1 MSFSDS
7 DDDSIPPPP
16 PPPPPM
22 PPSAAA
28 EEELEIQMTPV
39 LERMDNGGASSTTS
53 KGLPKKKSGS
63 GNMYRPDSRASTTSS
78 NAYGG
83 EQIELNLDEFAA
95 SKVYDDAQGYAH
107 IPEDTTNSSGAGSG
121 KKKRILISIAI
132 LCILAAIGAAL
143 GVTQPW
149 NNNNDNDSDA
159 SKEINAPSPADV
171 GPPPPALGPGGWDV
185 LPPTPQ
191 DAESQVKEAS
201 ALTVL
206 KSNLP
211 DESYAAVSD
220 PTVATPQNRALNW
233 LLYDDSFMDPYWEG
247 LSQSPP
253 DEEAELH
260 FMQRYVAMVL
270 YTTTDG
276 LDWDDNTNWETST
289 NVCTWKGVDCI
300 GEDIEESED
309 PGSVDSDSSTRYLQE
324 GMDGTIIGLK
334 LSDNELSGY
343 LPADIVAL
351 TSLQILE
358 MHKNKISGELPS
370 YLYDM
375 ITLKTLFLD
384 DNEIEGK
391 IPPSIGNLVNL
402 EKLTLNGNEMSGD
415 IPVAVGNLVKLT
427 M

>member
-7 DDDSIPPPP
+7 DDSIPPPP

-63 GNMYRPDSRASTTSS
+63 GNMYRPDSRASATSS

-95 SKVYDDAQGYAH
+95 SKAYDDAQGYAH
-107 IPEDTTNSSGAGSG
+107 IPEDTTNNSGGSG
-121 KKKRILISIAI
+121 KKKCILLSIAI

-149 NNNNDNDSDA
+149 NNNSNNNSDA
-159 SKEINAPSPADV
+159 AKEINAPSPADV
-171 GPPPPALGPGGWDV
+171 GPPPPALGPGGWDI

-191 DAESQVKEAS
+191 DAESQAKEAS

-211 DESYAAVSD
+211 EESYAAVSD
-220 PTVATPQNRALNW
+220 SSLATPQNRALNW

-247 LSQSPP
+247 LAQSPP
-253 DEEAELH
+253 DDEAELH

-289 NVCTWKGVDCI
+289 NVCTWHGVDCI
-300 GEDIEESED
+300 GENIEESED
-309 PGSVDSDSSTRYLQE
+309 PGSVDNSSTRDLQE

-334 LSDNELSGY
+334 LSDNELNGY
-343 LPADIVAL
+343 LPPDIVAL
-351 TSLQILE
+351 TSLQTLE
-358 MHKNKISGELPS
+358 LHKNQISGELPT

-391 IPPSIGNLVNL
+391 ISPSIGKLVNL
-402 EKLTLNGNEMSGD
+402 EKLSFNDNEISGE
-415 IPVAVGNLVKLT
+415 IPVEVGNLVKLT